1 MKLYEVNYFFNSDES
16 GTLYKSITN
25 FEGLENMY
33 LDKGIEI
40 FDYKEVEDD

>member
-16 GTLYKSITN
+16 GKLYKTTTN

-33 LDKGIEI
+33 LDKGIGI
-40 FDYKEVEDD
+40 FDYKEVD